1 MKAALIFS
9 LSALAPAPALI
20 CLDVQGLGGLIR
32 GPEHKRNEPPA
43 MINPAPI
50 DPLPRRSAEICRGT
64 LRLMSQ
70 LGYYGLTEMT
80 LANHRRADIAAIGPG
95 GDIWMIE
102 IKSSIQDFRSDTK
115 WREYMDFCDRLS
127 FAVGDDFPQEL
138 IPPDAGLII
147 ADAFYGAII
156 REAPETRL
164 APARRKAVTLR
175 FARLGAA
182 RLTVAADAGWTPGD
196 DGLTSPIK

>member
-1 MKAALIFS
+1 M
-9 LSALAPAPALI
+9 I
-20 CLDVQGLGGLIR
+20 CLDVQDLSGLIQ

-43 MINPAPI
+43 MINLAPN

-80 LANHRRADIAAIGPG
+80 LANHRRADIAAIGPA

-102 IKSSIQDFRSDTK
+102 IKSSIQDFKSDTK

-138 IPPDAGLII
+138 IPPEAGLIM
-147 ADAFYGAII
+147 ADAFYGAVI

-182 RLTVAADAGWTPGD
+182 RLTVAADAGWTPSD